1 MQNPVLDN
9 QAFYNLTPIA
19 MELVDFIN
27 DGEDARHFRFR
38 LLTPQSIDKPE
49 PGQFFMLSVPGAGEA
64 PFTFTVTPNNQGVFR
79 ALVRKMG
86 DVTTALFQ
94 CQPGDILG
102 IRGPFGKGW
111 PVNALANKKILI
123 VAGGCGLA
131 PLANLIDELI
141 TNHHHKHLAL
151 VYGARNRALQMLN
164 PERLYWQQEISLFD
178 LLEDTGETQASNKN
192 HILEGTPMDA
202 MDSVL
207 RTLDWTPDTLLL
219 CGPEV
224 MMHAVAKN
232 FIQRG
237 LSAQAIWLSIER
249 RMHCAVGLC
258 GHCYLSEHHLAH
270 HYVCKDGP
278 TYRWDHL
285 QPPEKTE

>member
-1 MQNPVLDN
+1 MHNSITNHQT
-9 QAFYNLTPIA
+9 FYNLTPTA
-19 MELVDFIN
+19 MELVDFID

-38 LLTPQSIDKPE
+38 LITPQSINTPK

-64 PFTFTVTPNNQGVFR
+64 PFTFTAKPDNQGVFR
-79 ALVRKMG
+79 ALIRKMG

-94 CQPGDILG
+94 CQSGAILG

-111 PVNALANKKILI
+111 PIASLSDKKII
-123 VAGGCGLA
+123 MVAGGCGLA
-131 PLANLIDELI
+131 PLTGLIDQLI
-141 TNHHHKHLAL
+141 AERHHKHLAL

-164 PERLYWQQEISLFD
+164 PERLRWQREISLFD
-178 LLEDTGETQASNKN
+178 VLEDTGETVTSSKN
-192 HILEGTPMDA
+192 HVLEGTPLDA

-207 RTLDWTPDTLLL
+207 RTLDWTPDMLLL

-224 MMHAVAKN
+224 MMKAVAKN
-232 FIQRG
+232 FLQRG
-237 LSAQAIWLSIER
+237 LPAQSIWLSIER

-278 TYRWDHL
+278 TYRWDYL

>member
-1 MQNPVLDN
+1 MQNPVLNN

-38 LLTPQSIDKPE
+38 LLNPQSIGKPE

-64 PFTFTVTPNNQGVFR
+64 PFTFTAIPNSHGVFR

-86 DVTTALFQ
+86 AVTTALFQ
-94 CQPGDILG
+94 CQPGSILG

-111 PVNALANKKILI
+111 PIAALADKKILM

-131 PLANLIDELI
+131 PLASLIDQLI
-141 TNHHHKHLAL
+141 NQQHHKHLAL

-164 PERLYWQQEISLFD
+164 PERLHWQQKISLFD
-178 LLEDTGETQASNKN
+178 VLEDTRGTQASNKN
-192 HILEGTPMDA
+192 HILKGTPLDA

-285 QPPEKTE
+285 QPPEKN